1 MPIYEYECRAC
12 GHDFEFLQKI
22 TDPVLVSCPKCA
34 QPKLKKLISPVS
46 FRLKGTGWYE
56 TDFKNNQKSDEVS
69 AQPSENG
76 GKSDE
81 TQKLDSANL
90 SKSSSSTS
98 DDSTKQSTESN
109 KPADKTKTSDA
120 S

>member
-34 QPKLKKLISPVS
+34 QPKLRKLISPVS

-56 TDFKNNQKSDEVS
+56 TDFKNTQKPDKTS
-69 AQPSENG
+69 ASPSENG
-76 GKSDE
+76 GKSDDK
-81 TQKLDSANL
+81 QKLDSANL
-90 SKSSSSTS
+90 SKSSSNTRDDNST
-98 DDSTKQSTESN
+98 QSTESS
-109 KPADKTKTSDA
+109 KSVQKTKTSDA
-120 S
+120 G